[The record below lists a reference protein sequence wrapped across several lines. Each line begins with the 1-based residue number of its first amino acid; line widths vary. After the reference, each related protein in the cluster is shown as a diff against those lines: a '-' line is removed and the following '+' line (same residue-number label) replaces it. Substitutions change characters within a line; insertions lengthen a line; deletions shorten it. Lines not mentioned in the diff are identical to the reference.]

1 MQGLPLLWPPKS
13 KPKRADITKHVCPY
27 FGDMKFLPLSSCS
40 SSGLLTR
47 TLLFGI
53 LIGLAA
59 CTPQVT
65 PTLFVPPTAAALLPT
80 ALVLS
85 TSRPSISTAT
95 IVPTMT
101 APAISPTPC
110 TNNLSFVQDVT
121 IPDGTTVSQGTTVD
135 KQWLITNTG
144 SCNWDASYRLKLI
157 AGDAMGAPTEL
168 ALYPAR
174 AGTQAILRIVFTA
187 PANLGAYESAWQ
199 AFAPDGTAF
208 GDAVYIQFSVS
219 Q

>member
-1 MQGLPLLWPPKS
+1 M
-13 KPKRADITKHVCPY
+13 
-27 FGDMKFLPLSSCS
+27 
-40 SSGLLTR
+40 
-47 TLLFGI
+47 
-53 LIGLAA
+53 
-59 CTPQVT
+59 
-65 PTLFVPPTAAALLPT
+65 
-80 ALVLS
+80 
-85 TSRPSISTAT
+85 
-95 IVPTMT
+95 
-101 APAISPTPC
+101 
-110 TNNLSFVQDVT
+110 
-121 IPDGTTVSQGTTVD
+121 D